1 MPSGLDSVTS
11 VNGMRYAVNDGAV
24 EEAVP
29 FPAPAP
35 APAPA
40 PDTNTESSSST
51 NVGLIVGIAVAAVVV
66 LAAIA
71 IIVGVLITKRRNRN
85 RSRGVQTISP
95 GPARPPSRQR
105 SVNRP
110 ALPPVPVATPP
121 PAAHPTRTA
130 SGTLAPQGNDPISY
144 DVYRKAVLER
154 QKSGGATRT
163 SPRPGGANASV
174 SPPPVSA
181 ANSALS
187 RAYGAANTRGTT
199 ADLPE
204 IRMTADS
211 TGSARRRAEDATMED
226 RDEYYRTVLRSIS
239 GVGK

>member
-1 MPSGLDSVTS
+1 MTS
-11 VNGMRYAVNDGAV
+11 VNGMRYAVNNGVAED
-24 EEAVP
+24 AVP
-29 FPAPAP
+29 FPAPTPAPAP
-35 APAPA
+35 APAQ
-40 PDTNTESSSST
+40 NTESDSGT
-51 NVGLIVGIAVAAVVV
+51 NVGLIVGIVVGVVAV
-66 LAAIA
+66 LAIIA
-71 IIVGVLITKRRNRN
+71 IIAGVIIAKRRRRN

-110 ALPPVPVATPP
+110 ALPPVPVASPP

-130 SGTLAPQGNDPISY
+130 SGTLAPNSNDPISY

-163 SPRPGGANASV
+163 SPRASTNASPRNV
-174 SPPPVSA
+174 TA
-181 ANSALS
+181 ANSALN
-187 RAYGAANTRGTT
+187 RAYGSANTRGSNP
-199 ADLPE
+199 DLPE

-211 TGSARRRAEDATMED
+211 TGSARRRAEEATMED